1 MKKVIGQCCGETLQI
16 VGRRAAFVPDS
27 ITCALCV
34 VDPVRCNPA
43 KVFALHE
50 AAAWSQRSSARVQ
63 TRNSPPEWLKRSLRK
78 VFASG
83 RGVLAQLA
91 QRG

>member
-1 MKKVIGQCCGETLQI
+1 MKKVIGQCSGETLQI

-43 KVFALHE
+43 NVLALHE
-50 AAAWSQRSSARVQ
+50 AAASA
-63 TRNSPPEWLKRSLRK
+63 RNSPLQWLKRSLRK

-83 RGVLAQLA
+83 KGVLAQLA